1 MAFAK
6 TEMEREGAHVMRI
19 DPRTLVD
26 LLEDQRA
33 MEAKQ
38 ARQEV
43 PTKRKRDTSHVPRVE
58 RRKMRRAV
66 RRERRELERKT
77 SA

>member
-1 MAFAK
+1 
-6 TEMEREGAHVMRI
+6 MRI

-38 ARQEV
+38 ARQQA
-43 PTKRKRDTSHVPRVE
+43 PTKRKRDTSYVPRVE